1 MRMNFFRAL
10 FLGVVLL
17 GVVSADDHPLHLSSA
32 TLVQSAKNHWVVKK
46 TIYTDDLEEAL
57 GRTSN
62 EKVRLQAVSAFGTT
76 VADYLSKNIHV
87 TQGKKSKALPIRV
100 RLGYAYSPES
110 VEVTFEFDAKP
121 PFTLEDTS
129 LMELFDDQKN
139 VYAVRKTADGYSQHA
154 LLQGDQT
161 SFVIQ

>member
-1 MRMNFFRAL
+1 MRMNSLRAL

-17 GVVSADDHPLHLSSA
+17 VVVSADDHPLHLSSA
-32 TLVQSAKNHWVVKK
+32 TLVQAAKNHWVVKK
-46 TIYTDDLEEAL
+46 TIYTDDFEEAL
-57 GRTSN
+57 ARTTK
-62 EKVRLQAVSAFGTT
+62 EKVRLQAVSNFGTT
-76 VADYLSKNIHV
+76 VADYLSKNVHV
-87 TQGKKSKALPIRV
+87 TQGKKPKALPIRV
-100 RLGYAYSPES
+100 AMAYAYSPES
-110 VEVTFEFDAKP
+110 IEVTFEFDAKP

-161 SFVIQ
+161 SFTIQ